1 METVNT
7 IFQFLLEQANGWPV
21 IIYVLA
27 ASLICTVALG
37 FLQFRYF
44 IDAWR
49 YAFAPAKAAESS
61 DKVIHMTPLQAFIST
76 LSANLGNGSIVGMAT
91 AVYAGGPGAAFWVLA
106 IGFFLMVIRFAEVFL
121 STYYASTASTRAGL
135 GGPMLYLRNVPLGYG
150 LAAIYGVMTL
160 VFGLL
165 VGNGVQAN
173 SISSCL
179 QTNWGVP
186 IEISAVALLIFVFY
200 IISGGAARVAR
211 VSERLVPLKVA
222 TFFISAFIIL
232 IYHYKAIIPA
242 LQLIWQSAFQPAAIA
257 GGAAGATVFAVRQ
270 AMQKGIIRSIF
281 ATETGL
287 GTAGILYGAT
297 GSEEPIKDGIMSMLS
312 TFISTLVCFIVALC
326 ILVSDVLPVGLEE
339 RLYGMPLTIATFN
352 TVFGQFGGWIVT
364 FLSISFGAGV
374 LVSYAYITRE
384 VWLFLTKGRF
394 TMVFN
399 VIYCAVSF
407 IAALV
412 SAEVV
417 WNTGDII
424 VAIMLFINLYGI
436 VYLIPIIRR
445 SLAIFEGTRERTND

>member
-1 METVNT
+1 MESLNT
-7 IFQFLLEQANGWPV
+7 LFQLLLDQAKGWPV

-27 ASLICTVALG
+27 ASLICTVALR

-49 YAFAPAKAAESS
+49 YAFAPAKTAGST
-61 DKVIHMTPLQAFIST
+61 DKVVHMTPLQAFIST

-179 QTNWGVP
+179 KTNWGVP

-222 TFFISAFIIL
+222 TFFISAITIL

-242 LQLIWQSAFQPAAIA
+242 LQLIWQSAFQPMSVV
-257 GGAAGATVFAVRQ
+257 GGAAGITVFAVRQ

-312 TFISTLVCFIVALC
+312 TFISTLVCFIIALC
-326 ILVSDVLPVGLEE
+326 ILVSNVLSTGLTAQQ
-339 RLYGMPLTIATFN
+339 YGMPLTIATFN
-352 TVFGQFGGWIVT
+352 TVFGQYGGWIVT

-394 TMVFN
+394 TIVFN
-399 VIYCAVSF
+399 AVYCAVAF

-412 SAEVV
+412 SAEMVFDF
-417 WNTGDII
+417 GDII

-436 VYLIPIIRR
+436 VYLIPVIRR
-445 SLAIFEGTRERTND
+445 ALATFEGTRERTND